1 MTQDNTDD
9 ANSGGLG
16 GFLSE
21 IKDALNNLKTL
32 EIVTAVGQVTRTE
45 NPRFIDID
53 WDKDPKVALTKI
65 DLLQGDITTVYDSE
79 FVTGNYQSL
88 KQFHAD
94 REKEGHEIIR
104 KNIDAVKALGNLVL
118 DATKWGS

>member
-9 ANSGGLG
+9 ANPAGLG

-65 DLLQGDITTVYDSE
+65 DLLQGDITTAYDSE

>member
-9 ANSGGLG
+9 GTSKGLG
-16 GFLSE
+16 DFLSE

-32 EIVTAVGQVTRTE
+32 EIVTAVGQVRRTE
-45 NPRFIDID
+45 KPRFIDID

-104 KNIDAVKALGNLVL
+104 KNLEAVKALGQLVL